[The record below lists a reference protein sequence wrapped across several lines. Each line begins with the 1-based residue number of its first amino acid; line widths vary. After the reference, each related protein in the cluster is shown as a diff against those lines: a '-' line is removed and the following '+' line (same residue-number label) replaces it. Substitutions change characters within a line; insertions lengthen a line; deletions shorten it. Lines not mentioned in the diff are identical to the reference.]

1 LQEEPYTAG
10 MPREAPR
17 RTVRP
22 LETERDVS
30 GERLLVRAARDGDQ
44 DAIGALFD
52 LHYTSVFRFLYV
64 KTGRQ
69 EDAEDL
75 AQEVFLRMIGALERY
90 EERGL
95 PFRAFRMRIAANLV
109 RDHYRKRSNR
119 SPASSTDVP
128 GFDLPA
134 DDDPTAVVEQQL
146 ALRDVA
152 TAMEKLSP
160 AEREVMQLRFGADL
174 SVAETAAALG
184 KNENTVKQLTF
195 KALGKLRKALH

>member
-10 MPREAPR
+10 LPREAPR
-17 RTVRP
+17 STVRP
-22 LETERDVS
+22 LDTERDVS

-52 LHYTSVFRFLYV
+52 LHYTSVFRFLFV

-95 PFRAFRMRIAANLV
+95 PFRAF
-109 RDHYRKRSNR
+109 
-119 SPASSTDVP
+119 
-128 GFDLPA
+128 
-134 DDDPTAVVEQQL
+134 
-146 ALRDVA
+146 
-152 TAMEKLSP
+152 
-160 AEREVMQLRFGADL
+160 
-174 SVAETAAALG
+174 
-184 KNENTVKQLTF
+184 
-195 KALGKLRKALH
+195 